1 MLFKIIIKNLLHK
14 PLNTAMSVALLT
26 FSTGIIS
33 LLLLIQ
39 HQMEQ
44 KFEND
49 LRDIDMVLGAKGSP
63 LQLVLSAVYHVDAPT
78 GNISMSDVAK
88 IRRNPMIKQT
98 IPLAYGDSYQ
108 TYRIVGTDTSYI
120 TKYEAKL
127 QSGRLFDNDL
137 EVVLGASVAQTSGL
151 SVGQS
156 FHSTH
161 GQAAEGEVHDAFS
174 YTVVGVLEP
183 SGTVLDQLILCSVSS
198 VWKVHETGHEHEA
211 DEQEHATDE
220 VSIEHADDDESEI
233 TALLVKFRSPMGI
246 MTLPRMVNETTQMQA
261 AVPALEINRLLGL
274 MGIGIATLQILAIA
288 IMLISGFSVFITLY
302 NRLKERRYEL
312 ALLRSLGC
320 SRGQL
325 FFLLIA
331 EGALLALAGAAGG
344 FLLSRLGL
352 WVLNRTAAKGF
363 HLVFRFDWIAPEAW
377 LLLVGCTTGLLAALI
392 PAIKAYRMELSKAL
406 AEG

>member
-1 MLFKIIIKNLLHK
+1 
-14 PLNTAMSVALLT
+14 
-26 FSTGIIS
+26 
-33 LLLLIQ
+33 
-39 HQMEQ
+39 
-44 KFEND
+44 
-49 LRDIDMVLGAKGSP
+49 
-63 LQLVLSAVYHVDAPT
+63 
-78 GNISMSDVAK
+78 MSDVAK

-98 IPLAYGDSYQ
+98 IPLAYGDGYQ

-120 TKYEAKL
+120 GKYEAKL
-127 QSGRLFDNDL
+127 QSGRLFESDL
-137 EVVLGASVAQTSGL
+137 EVVLGASVAETSGL

-174 YTVVGVLEP
+174 YTVVGILEP
-183 SGTVLDQLILCSVSS
+183 SGTVLDQLILCNVSS
-198 VWKVHETGHEHEA
+198 VWKVHETAHEHEA
-211 DEQEHATDE
+211 DGQEQGATTATHTHE
-220 VSIEHADDDESEI
+220 EEPETAEEEPEI

-363 HLVFRFDWIAPEAW
+363 HLVFQFDWIAPEAW
-377 LLLVGCTTGLLAALI
+377 LLLAACATGLLAALI

>member
-1 MLFKIIIKNLLHK
+1 
-14 PLNTAMSVALLT
+14 
-26 FSTGIIS
+26 
-33 LLLLIQ
+33 
-39 HQMEQ
+39 
-44 KFEND
+44 
-49 LRDIDMVLGAKGSP
+49 

-120 TKYEAKL
+120 GKYEAKL

-174 YTVVGVLEP
+174 YTVVGILEP
-183 SGTVLDQLILCSVSS
+183 SGTVLDQLILCNVSS
-198 VWKVHETGHEHEA
+198 VWKVHETAHEHEA
-211 DEQEHATDE
+211 DEQDQGTTAQEPATE
-220 VSIEHADDDESEI
+220 EEEPEI

-363 HLVFRFDWIAPEAW
+363 HLVFQYDWIAPEAW
-377 LLLVGCTTGLLAALI
+377 LLLAACATGLLAALI